1 MVVAG
6 GGGYEDACKDCGEGD
21 CKDGGEGGGGW
32 LLIIIMIC
40 LNISVHIYGC
50 GPWSMVRS
58 YSRSCTV

>member
-1 MVVAG
+1 MVVTG

-40 LNISVHIYGC
+40 LSQWYFLF
-50 GPWSMVRS
+50 
-58 YSRSCTV
+58 CTVSQGKITVILWIMS